1 MKNHWKILIV
11 LAAVFS
17 SFMMG
22 FLVSNL
28 ANRSEDEESS
38 LYIQNPINVSKIFLH
53 HPEAWNKVFM
63 NVSSIPEFWNATIPD
78 NLKGR
83 SIPEIVSFYE
93 GRVFF
98 NNSEYAYCYVY
109 VPKKFHQALNETLT
123 QIGFL
128 VYNIAYG
135 HQN

>member
-1 MKNHWKILIV
+1 MKNLGKILIV

-17 SFMMG
+17 SFMLG
-22 FLVSNL
+22 FLLSNL
-28 ANRSEDEESS
+28 ANRSEYVESS
-38 LYIQNPINVSKIFLH
+38 LYIQIPKNVSEVFLH

-78 NLKGR
+78 DLRGR
-83 SIPEIVSFYE
+83 SIPEIVSFFK

-98 NNSEYAYCYVY
+98 NSSEFAYCYVY
-109 VPKKFHQALNETLT
+109 VPQRFHQALNQTLT

-135 HQN
+135 HPN